1 MKIEKLSSVYEA
13 INQGKQL
20 SFVYIREYSRVA
32 VGVSSLN
39 INKNNILELRY
50 FQAGTEIRVIRFENG
65 YHCVK
70 LTAEGNE
77 SYIEHTHE
85 VINPTLFGEKIK
97 IREYFSTDDDGQTY
111 VAHTCLAGW
120 EGENCCE

>member
-1 MKIEKLSSVYEA
+1 MRVEKLSSVYEA

-32 VGVSSLN
+32 VGLSSLK
-39 INKNNILELRY
+39 INEDDILEVRF
-50 FQAGTEIRVIRFENG
+50 FQDEIEIRIVQVDDG

-70 LTAEGNE
+70 LIAEENDA
-77 SYIEHTHE
+77 YIEHVRE
-85 VINPTLFGEKIK
+85 IINPTLFGKRIK
-97 IREYFSTDDDGQTY
+97 IREYLSTDDDGQTY